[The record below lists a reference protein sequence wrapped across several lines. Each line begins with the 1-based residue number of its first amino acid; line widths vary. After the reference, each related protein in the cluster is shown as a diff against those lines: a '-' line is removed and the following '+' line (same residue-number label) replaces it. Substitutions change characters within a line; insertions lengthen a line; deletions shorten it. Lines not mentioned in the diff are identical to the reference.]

1 MDDFLQIGKTL
12 RTTREE
18 RQLAVEDAAH
28 QTRIPVKI
36 IRALEKDDYS
46 VFSSSTYARSY
57 LSQYSRYLELDPAPW
72 LDAFEPAEFAHDY
85 HGLSII
91 DEVEIRHASQRAR
104 RPAGTRWVPSF
115 MGTLIA
121 AAVVYSCY
129 RLIENFEVSEK
140 AADVDKGPADAAR
153 SKARPG
159 ADEKN
164 PNASDNTAA
173 NPGANAVA
181 DQRSVAS
188 NSTGGAG
195 QGPPKEQVL
204 TDITPTSPPRAIII
218 NEGED

>member
-1 MDDFLQIGKTL
+1 MEDFLQIGKTL

-36 IRALEKDDYS
+36 IRALENDDYS

-57 LSQYSRYLELDPAPW
+57 LSQYSRYLEIDPSPW

-91 DEVEIRHASQRAR
+91 DEVEVRRATQRAR
-104 RPAGTRWVPSF
+104 RPGGTRWVPSF

-121 AAVVYSCY
+121 AAVVYGGY
-129 RLIENFEVSEK
+129 RLIENFEVNEK
-140 AADVDKGPADAAR
+140 AADSDKTPADAAR

-173 NPGANAVA
+173 NRGANAIA
-181 DQRSVAS
+181 EKTSVAS
-188 NSTGGAG
+188 NSADITG
-195 QGPPKEQVL
+195 QGPPKEQAL

-218 NEGED
+218 KEGEE

>member
-1 MDDFLQIGKTL
+1 MEDFLQIGKTL

-36 IRALEKDDYS
+36 IRALENDDYS

-57 LSQYSRYLELDPAPW
+57 LSQYSRYLEIDPSPW

-91 DEVEIRHASQRAR
+91 DEVEVRRATQRAR

-121 AAVVYSCY
+121 AAVVYGGY
-129 RLIENFEVSEK
+129 RLIENFEVNEK
-140 AADVDKGPADAAR
+140 AADSDKNTCGRSAVESPAGCR
-153 SKARPG
+153 RKKSER
-159 ADEKN
+159 E
-164 PNASDNTAA
+164 
-173 NPGANAVA
+173 
-181 DQRSVAS
+181 
-188 NSTGGAG
+188 
-195 QGPPKEQVL
+195 
-204 TDITPTSPPRAIII
+204 
-218 NEGED
+218 